1 MQRSLCVRSV
11 ASTAGNRGASH
22 MKRYIIRYRCL
33 RCIDNNHY
41 TWRTR
46 AHSKREASRKFYDTE
61 VRAWKIVSITEAA

>member
-1 MQRSLCVRSV
+1 
-11 ASTAGNRGASH
+11 